1 MFLAYLQKSDL
12 STLFLEVDDSP
23 KMAGHHTLRLDT
35 EEKTGK
41 KIGELPAPVYIS
53 KKRMTNGKLNSP
65 QNISPK
71 NENISNSEQKSI
83 PLYLYDIF
91 ETKLSMEY
99 PEDYLKNKM
108 YRDAVQSGDIEKA
121 KKILLHEAKTNGYDI
136 TPKNM
141 EEISEI
147 TYDEN
152 GYLVPLSKR
161 FNKINLDNELNK
173 SIIQKMTSGEYN
185 NKELDAFVTDKSG
198 FVDPEKIAA
207 IDLYGFEKAKKG
219 G

>member
-1 MFLAYLQKSDL
+1 MIGLIVVIEACFICPRKIEGRY
-12 STLFLEVDDSP
+12 TE
-23 KMAGHHTLRLDT
+23 LRLDT

-71 NENISNSEQKSI
+71 NKNISNSEQKSI

-99 PEDYLKNKM
+99 PEEYLKNKM

-121 KKILLHEAKTNGYDI
+121 KKYFYRKLKLMVTTLSQKTWKKYLKSLMTKTDI
-136 TPKNM
+136 
-141 EEISEI
+141 
-147 TYDEN
+147 
-152 GYLVPLSKR
+152 
-161 FNKINLDNELNK
+161 
-173 SIIQKMTSGEYN
+173 
-185 NKELDAFVTDKSG
+185 
-198 FVDPEKIAA
+198 
-207 IDLYGFEKAKKG
+207 
-219 G
+219 